1 MATTTPPAE
10 LTALADLH
18 LDRVIAAMA
27 GPDAVPRD
35 DQGAAVRAL
44 VVDRAR
50 VLVVQATGWGKSAVY
65 WAATSALRADGA
77 GPTFVI
83 SPLLALMRDQIDAAG
98 RAGLRAATINSANI
112 DDWDATLEQ
121 LADDELDVLLISPE
135 RLANPKFARQAT
147 AMLARAGLI
156 VIDEAH
162 CISDWGFDFRP
173 DYQRI
178 SRILA
183 HQAEAGVPVLATTA
197 TANERVTTDVAA
209 QLSHDGTPTTVLRGT
224 LARASLRLSVIDG
237 LGPLERYA
245 WVDRALG
252 TLAGSGIVYVS
263 TVAETERLT
272 AYLRHRGHDVAPY
285 SGQLDPAERA
295 RTEDALRAN
304 QVKAVV
310 ATSALG
316 MGYDKPDLAFCVHL
330 GSPDSPVAYYQQI
343 GRAGRALD
351 DAVVV
356 LLPAETD
363 ERLWEWF
370 ATSSI
375 PKRDEVTA
383 VLAALD
389 DQGGGGGG
397 DRGGGGAPMS
407 VPALESA
414 TGLRRSRIE
423 QLLRVVAVEG
433 VVERVEGGWVST
445 GTGYTHDQAKWDEV
459 REVRAREA
467 DIMRAY
473 ARGRGCLMMFL
484 QQALDDPDPQPCG
497 RCSVCTG
504 ELPEPGRQLDPADIE
519 AARTF
524 LRGADVVIEPRKRWP
539 GGVDRKGTIVGCEP
553 GRALVFAD
561 TPGWGEAIAQLSGRD
576 GPLSDEIVDGVVKVL
591 SRWRGSWSARP
602 VAVVPMPS
610 RRYPVRIHD
619 LAERI
624 GAVGKLPV
632 IDALE
637 AQGPPPPA
645 DTAAKPRVEHLLG
658 SLSVRPGVEL
668 PTDGPLLLVDDTYRS
683 GWTMTVAAALLR
695 EAGASAVL
703 PLVVHQLP

>member
-1 MATTTPPAE
+1 MATSTTHDE
-10 LTALADLH
+10 LTALADAH
-18 LDRVIAAMA
+18 LDSVIAAMA
-27 GPDAVPRD
+27 GPDATPRD
-35 DQGAAVRAL
+35 DQRAAVRGPRRRPLAG
-44 VVDRAR
+44 

-98 RAGLRAATINSANI
+98 RAGLKAATINSANI
-112 DDWDATLEQ
+112 DDWDATLEA
-121 LADDELDVLLISPE
+121 LSRDELDVLLISPE

-178 SRILA
+178 SRILT
-183 HQAEAGVPVLATTA
+183 HQADAGVPVLATTA

-209 QLSHDGTPTTVLRGT
+209 QLGPDTAVLRGT
-224 LARASLRLSVIDG
+224 LARSSLRLAVIDQ

-245 WVDRALG
+245 WTDRALRS
-252 TLAGSGIVYVS
+252 LEGSGIVYVA
-263 TVAETERLT
+263 TVAETERL
-272 AYLRHRGHDVAPY
+272 ASYLRHRGHEVLPY
-285 SGQLDPAERA
+285 SGQLDPAQRA

-304 QVKAVV
+304 EVKAVV

-316 MGYDKPDLAFCVHL
+316 MGYDKPDLAFCLHL

-363 ERLWEWF
+363 ERLWEYF
-370 ATSSI
+370 ATASI
-375 PKRDEVTA
+375 PKRDEVVA
-383 VLAALD
+383 VLGALD
-389 DQGGGGGG
+389 DEQ
-397 DRGGGGAPMS
+397 APMS
-407 VPALESA
+407 VPALESS
-414 TGLRRSRIE
+414 TGLRRNRIE
-423 QLLRVVAVEG
+423 QLLRVTAVDG

-445 GTGYTHDQAKWDEV
+445 GAGYTHDQAKWDEV

-484 QQALDDPDPQPCG
+484 QQALDDPDPQACG

-504 ELPEPGRQLDPADIE
+504 ELPEPGRELDPADIE

-524 LRGADVVIEPRKRWP
+524 LRGADVVIDPRKRWP
-539 GGVDRKGTIVGCEP
+539 GGVDRKGAIVGCEP

-561 TPGWGEAIAQLSGRD
+561 TPGWGEAIRELERPRRAAQPGAGRRD
-576 GPLSDEIVDGVVKVL
+576 GEGAVALEGLVVGPAGGRRAHAVAPLPGAGPRPGRAHRRHRQAPGARRAAPSP
-591 SRWRGSWSARP
+591 ARP
-602 VAVVPMPS
+602 RRPTPRPS
-610 RRYPVRIHD
+610 P
-619 LAERI
+619 
-624 GAVGKLPV
+624 GSSTSS
-632 IDALE
+632 
-637 AQGPPPPA
+637 PA
-645 DTAAKPRVEHLLG
+645 CR
-658 SLSVRPGVEL
+658 
-668 PTDGPLLLVDDTYRS
+668 
-683 GWTMTVAAALLR
+683 
-695 EAGASAVL
+695 
-703 PLVVHQLP
+703 

>member
-1 MATTTPPAE
+1 MTATRTTDPAQLTE
-10 LTALADLH
+10 LADTHLTA
-18 LDRVIAAMA
+18 VIAAMA
-27 GPDAVPRD
+27 GPDAKPRT
-35 DQGAAVRAL
+35 DQRAAVRAL
-44 VVDRAR
+44 VVDRSR

-65 WAATSALRADGA
+65 WAATSALRADGS

-98 RAGLRAATINSANI
+98 RAGLRAATINSSNP

-121 LADDELDVLLISPE
+121 LAADELDVLLISPE
-135 RLANPKFARQAT
+135 RLANPRFARRAGEL
-147 AMLARAGLI
+147 LARAGLV

-178 SRILA
+178 SRLLTA
-183 HQAEAGVPVLATTA
+183 QAGDGVPVLATTA
-197 TANERVTTDVAA
+197 TANERVTNDVAT
-209 QLSHDGTPTTVLRGT
+209 QLGEHTTVLRGT
-224 LARASLRLSVIDG
+224 LARSSLRLAVLDG
-237 LGPLERYA
+237 LGPLHRYA
-245 WVDRALG
+245 WTDRALRS
-252 TLAGSGIVYVS
+252 LPGSGIVYVA

-272 AYLRHRGHDVAPY
+272 SYLRHRGHDVLPY

-295 RTEDALRAN
+295 LTEDRLRAN
-304 QVKAVV
+304 EVKAVV

-316 MGYDKPDLAFCVHL
+316 MGYDKPDLAFCLHL

-370 ATSSI
+370 ATSAI
-375 PKRDEVTA
+375 PKEDEVA
-383 VLAALD
+383 LVLGALAD
-389 DQGGGGGG
+389 E
-397 DRGGGGAPMS
+397 GAPMS
-407 VPALESA
+407 VPALESS
-414 TGLRRSRIE
+414 TGLRRGRID
-423 QLLRVVAVEG
+423 QLLRVIAVEG
-433 VVERVEGGWVST
+433 IVERVDGGWVTT
-445 GTGYTHDQAKWDEV
+445 GQPYVHDREKWADV
-459 REVRAREA
+459 RESRAREA

-484 QQALDDPDPQPCG
+484 QQALDDPSPEPCG

-504 ELPEPGRQLDPADIE
+504 ELPEPGHELDPDDIE

-524 LRGADVVIEPRKRWP
+524 LRGADVVIDPRKRWP
-539 GGVDRKGTIVGCEP
+539 GGVDRKGAIQGCEP

-561 TPGWGEAIAQLSGRD
+561 TPGWGEAVAELRGPD
-576 GPLSDEIVDGVVKVL
+576 KPLSDEVVDGVVKVL
-591 SRWRGSWSARP
+591 SRWKGSWAARP

-610 RRYPVRIHD
+610 RRHPVRVHD

-624 GAVGKLPV
+624 AAVGKLPL
-632 IDALE
+632 LE
-637 AQGPPPPA
+637 VLAAEGPPPPVDSA
-645 DTAAKPRVEHLLG
+645 SKPRVEHLLAT
-658 SLSVRPGVEL
+658 LSVRPDVDW
-668 PTDGPLLLVDDTYRS
+668 PDGPLLLVDDTYRS

-695 EAGASAVL
+695 EAGAHSVL